1 MSTDQTAP
9 DGADAPTYTLS
20 FFPEKLAIVN
30 LAAGAE
36 IPKWAEA
43 SSIFSVTATA
53 TETSLICA
61 SRSVPTK
68 TPCIRPLTAFVVKGP
83 LDPELTGV
91 LAALLGPLAEA
102 GIPAFP
108 LSTFQTDWILVPVGK
123 ADDAAE
129 AWRRRGHDV
138 AAAIPATPRKS
149 EPRKSEPR
157 KSK

>member
-1 MSTDQTAP
+1 MTTTD
-9 DGADAPTYTLS
+9 DVTYTLS
-20 FFPEKLAIVN
+20 FFPEKLAIVS
-30 LAAGAE
+30 LAPGAE

-43 SSIFSVTATA
+43 SSIFSITATA

-61 SRSVPTK
+61 GRSVPAK
-68 TPCIRPLTAFVVKGP
+68 TPSIKPLTAFVIKGS

-91 LAALLGPLAEA
+91 LAALLTPLAEE

-108 LSTFQTDWILVPVGK
+108 LSTFQTDWILVPIMK
-123 ADDAAE
+123 AEAAAE
-129 AWRRRGHDV
+129 AWRRRGHTV
-138 AAAIPATPRKS
+138 LPAVPATPRKS